1 MSFNV
6 FTDDWLFV
14 LAGDIVPLDPVSIEV
29 VEHGHAGFRLTALQ
43 DLFPVVWL
51 NPGWVETENNE
62 TMESYAQVDKTWDKF
77 SALKMEK

>member
-1 MSFNV
+1 VSFNV

-29 VEHGHAGFRLTALQ
+29 VEHGHAGFRLPALQ

-51 NPGWVETENNE
+51 NPGWVETEKQRDHGKLWP
-62 TMESYAQVDKTWDKF
+62 TG
-77 SALKMEK
+77 LHLG